1 MRFVALADHIPCMS
15 TKVEQSRGHDMPES
29 IVVHTVD
36 VSYNQVMSEEEEEVF
51 CKLQPGNKIHHL

>member
-1 MRFVALADHIPCMS
+1 MRFVALADHIPCTS
-15 TKVEQSRGHDMPES
+15 TEVEQSHGHDMPDS

-36 VSYNQVMSEEEEEVF
+36 VSYNQVMSEEVF